1 MFGNFS
7 WSCSR
12 LIAVFSLPVLL
23 ATGCSSLD
31 STHTQISWDELPELP
46 AVFGDRPALVELADI
61 HHLNPEQ
68 ESAFMTYFNSAGNQ
82 QLEPQLRLANFLFN
96 NTDNFLYESK
106 TYTASDA
113 LALSRGNC
121 MSLAVVTTALA
132 NLAELDIEYQ
142 LIDSSPVYEMKDN
155 VANKGVHIR
164 SLIYQPDDSDP
175 NTTRSGIKIDY
186 FPGEDGRFIGNVTF
200 EEYIA
205 LYYRNIAAQGLSE
218 GNYADTHW
226 YSLESMQY
234 DPLSPDAHNM
244 LAVAYKRVGDLTKAE
259 EIYQYGI
266 HQASNKLTLLKNYH
280 ILLSEQGREEEA
292 EAVSQRL
299 ATMDDPSPV
308 HWFKVARYSY
318 ESDDYNEAI
327 LYYNRA
333 IEIAPYLHEAHLGI
347 ALSYYQLGQYEK
359 AQVAFQ
365 RALLNVNDVLTRERY
380 AGKLEALESLRLTL

>member
-1 MFGNFS
+1 MLGNFAGF
-7 WSCSR
+7 CNR
-12 LIAVFSLPVLL
+12 LSAVFSLLVILS
-23 ATGCSSLD
+23 TGCSSLE
-31 STHTQISWDELPELP
+31 SGNSQTRWNELPELP
-46 AVFGDRPALVELADI
+46 AVFGERPALVELADI
-61 HHLNPEQ
+61 HRLSPEQ
-68 ESAFMTYFNSAGNQ
+68 ESAFTAYFNSPDNQ

-106 TYTASDA
+106 TYTDSEA
-113 LALSRGNC
+113 LALSRGNF
-121 MSLAVVTTALA
+121 MSLAVVTSALA
-132 NLAELDIEYQ
+132 NLAELDIEYL

-164 SLIYQPDDSDP
+164 SLIYHPYDSDA
-175 NTTRSGIKIDY
+175 NTARSGIKIDY
-186 FPGEDGRFIGNVTF
+186 FPGEDGRFVGNVNF

-205 LYYRNIAAQGLSE
+205 LYYRNIAAQALSE
-218 GNYADTHW
+218 ANYADTYW

-234 DPLSPDAHNM
+234 DPLSPDALNM
-244 LAVAYKRVGDLTKAE
+244 LALAYKRIGDLAKAE

-266 HQASNKLTLLKNYH
+266 HQANNKLTLVKNYH

-292 EAVSQRL
+292 DAVSRRL

-308 HWFKVARYSY
+308 HWFNVARYSY
-318 ESDDYNEAI
+318 ETNDYSEAI

-359 AQVAFQ
+359 AQAAFQ
-365 RALLNVNDVLTRERY
+365 QALLNVNDVLTRDRY
-380 AGKLEALESLRLTL
+380 AGKLEALESLRATL